1 MHHQYVWLRLVLW
14 GSVYVS
20 AWKLLWFLQGDLK
33 LSARKPRALQAK
45 RAGLC
50 QSRGAVKGLSIG
62 SWLRT
67 RGAGEGSLHIIVL
80 EKETTCPGVLRAA
93 PRMFPHPT
101 RTRACGQRGRNVR
114 SQVRLGNRKTSCVGG
129 RRGLQIPAGLSHL
142 GVFFPRWPPPSPSLL
157 IPPCN

>member
-1 MHHQYVWLRLVLW
+1 MRYKCLKFQKKINAPPICLTQV
-14 GSVYVS
+14 GS
-20 AWKLLWFLQGDLK
+20 L
-33 LSARKPRALQAK
+33 
-45 RAGLC
+45 GLC
-50 QSRGAVKGLSIG
+50 VRVSLKASLVFARRSQTLSKKATRSPSQESGALPKPWRREGAEHGWAADCGPAEPVK
-62 SWLRT
+62 
-67 RGAGEGSLHIIVL
+67 AHFHIIVL

-142 GVFFPRWPPPSPSLL
+142 GVFFPR
-157 IPPCN
+157 